1 MQNFADLK
9 KILLNSCLFINFFNS
24 NMVPKLFQKKECSV
38 NNEKWKVIFCWQILQ
53 YCAIKELRFEKYC
66 KRKLLIIL
74 PNSIYI
80 YIYQG
85 YQGTYITYFSRTEN
99 KFTRNKSFIKKFS
112 SNLNSY
118 MAAMCGNRDRDN
130 VLWRKTDFSKLSS
143 PDYSQAN
150 WKNRKTYWKRLEE

>member
-1 MQNFADLK
+1 MRLK
-9 KILLNSCLFINFFNS
+9 SCALKSIVSENYLS
-24 NMVPKLFQKKECSV
+24 YC
-38 NNEKWKVIFCWQILQ
+38 QIR
-53 YCAIKELRFEKYC
+53 Y
-66 KRKLLIIL
+66 
-74 PNSIYI
+74 IYI

-130 VLWRKTDFSKLSS
+130 VL
-143 PDYSQAN
+143 
-150 WKNRKTYWKRLEE
+150 